1 MAVLLLSVRAV
12 KWPMRSSTLNNF
24 VREMIGD
31 DTTMVANSS
40 AIYADRIGRL
50 IRSDYRAVLR
60 RLLKP
65 TEVRDLIAAGRR
77 IAWPLLN
84 RARFNEGSIRSWTR
98 HSASRGITLVL
109 GQQEASK
116 TLLGFYLPKTAEFGR
131 PLIWLD
137 GTVKRRVI
145 LGATFVHETGHHIA
159 REVLRDKRGVRR
171 GCADDSDRLDNRD
184 EIAADLFVSIGMI
197 PRRSAVALFRT
208 PDNGLARL
216 RRAYRRICERY
227 SIPFDPR
234 DRDDED
240 LTCVIGSLHYVK
252 LREALLSEFGV

>member
-1 MAVLLLSVRAV
+1 
-12 KWPMRSSTLNNF
+12 MRSSALNNF

-31 DTTMVANSS
+31 DRTRVAKSS
-40 AIYADRIGRL
+40 AIYADRIERL

-60 RLLKP
+60 RLIEP
-65 TEVRDLIAAGRR
+65 AEVRELLSAGRR

-84 RARFNEGSIRSWTR
+84 RKRLDEGSIRTWTTR
-98 HSASRGITLVL
+98 SESRGITLVL

-116 TLLGFYLPKTAEFGR
+116 TLLGFYLPKAAGLGR

-137 GTVKRRVI
+137 ATVKRRAI

-159 REVLRDKRGVRR
+159 REVLRDGRAKRR
-171 GCADDSDRLDNRD
+171 GCASDSGRLDNRD
-184 EIAADLFVSIGMI
+184 EIAADLFVSIAAF
-197 PRRSAVALFRT
+197 PRASAVAMFGSR
-208 PDNGLARL
+208 DDGLARL
-216 RRAYRRICERY
+216 RRAYRTLCKRY
-227 SIPFDPR
+227 AIPVDPR

-252 LREALLSEFGV
+252 LREALLTEFGV